1 MNNLL
6 NLLLTFPFIIIGA
19 GIIYKQNCKNNN
31 DLFLVHN
38 VLFFLYFMLQI
49 LVSIIYSNIEFLL
62 IELIILL
69 IIINLYIF
77 IISYLSNFMKA
88 NFFNI
93 LNIKMISLSI
103 LFIISLMIFVIKY
116 YIFINYTNF
125 SIEGDNFQIPYVLSV
140 FNVLSQNFEVAFL
153 IIFCINFIKSPSII
167 KLIYCTFS
175 FIPFLFPGLV
185 AMGTKRAL
193 VFSMVFLVL
202 YFKKF
207 LFEHKIYLFYLI
219 SIFIFLLLRY
229 QSIRIGINDPLIVP
243 LLISPSFIENIL
255 GVILLIF
262 YTTDLQLVTYRPS
275 VADHFY
281 TLLKYCMENGVLL
294 LGEITLNSVGWI
306 LPAFLT
312 DKSLLKSSD
321 DLIYH
326 YFNLPINSVFIN
338 SNGVDY
344 ATSIISELFV
354 DFSYFS
360 ILLGPLLVA
369 ITIHF
374 SYILY
379 SKLHRAPVI
388 KFIALALI
396 FRSLNLIEESLAT
409 LFDVFRLSLIIYIF
423 YETQLIFKRY
433 LKSRT

>member
-1 MNNLL
+1 
-6 NLLLTFPFIIIGA
+6 
-19 GIIYKQNCKNNN
+19 
-31 DLFLVHN
+31 
-38 VLFFLYFMLQI
+38 
-49 LVSIIYSNIEFLL
+49 
-62 IELIILL
+62 
-69 IIINLYIF
+69 
-77 IISYLSNFMKA
+77 MKA